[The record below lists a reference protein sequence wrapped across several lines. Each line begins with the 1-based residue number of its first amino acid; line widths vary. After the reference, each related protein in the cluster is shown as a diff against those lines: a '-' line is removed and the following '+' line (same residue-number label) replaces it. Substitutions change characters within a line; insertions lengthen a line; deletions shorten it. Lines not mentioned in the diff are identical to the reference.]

1 VRGWQSRRQRRPL
14 PPGFGI
20 IWTTVALDLIGFG
33 ILFPVLARYA
43 RDAGASPAMAGLLV
57 ASFSIA
63 QVVFSPITG
72 RLSDRFGRK
81 PIIIL
86 SLTGTAVGSLL
97 TGLAGSLWLL
107 FLGRIVDGASGASV
121 SVAQAAVT
129 DVAPEEERARL
140 LGLLG
145 AAFGAGFALGPAI
158 GGVAALVSHRLPFF
172 IAAAIAALNA
182 LAAIRRLPETHP
194 REAVVADA
202 SKHDEPKRVRVRNV
216 LRGAG
221 ASDLR
226 RLLLATF
233 VSLVAF
239 SGFEATFSLLTEARF
254 DLSESA
260 TYGVFFL
267 IGMGLVFVQAGLIH
281 PVVARL
287 GETTTVR
294 AGLTCN
300 AVGLALVA
308 VDDGW
313 TTLTIA
319 LVLLVVGQGLASPT
333 LSALVTGRSAKDRRG
348 LTLGFQQSAGGLAR
362 SVARARRRALRPIDP
377 RSLPGR
383 RSARG
388 RRLGGVAEVT
398 RAASCPRRGQPL
410 TSSYRSVTWR
420 SRPHPASLLPPH
432 EV

>member
-1 VRGWQSRRQRRPL
+1 L
-14 PPGFGI
+14 PPGFGV

-72 RLSDRFGRK
+72 RLSDHFGRK

-86 SLTGTAVGSLL
+86 SLAGTAVGSLL

-107 FLGRIVDGASGASV
+107 FVARIIDGASGASV

-145 AAFGAGFALGPAI
+145 AAFGVGFALGPAI
-158 GGVAALVSHRLPFF
+158 GGIAALVSHRLPFF
-172 IAAAIAALNA
+172 IAAAVAALNA

-194 REAVVADA
+194 RAAGRPA
-202 SKHDEPKRVRVRNV
+202 SRPVRKPMSN
-216 LRGAG
+216 
-221 ASDLR
+221 DLR
-226 RLLLATF
+226 RLLLTTF

-267 IGMGLVFVQAGLIH
+267 IGIGLVFVQGGLIH

-294 AGLTCN
+294 AGLICN
-300 AVGLALVA
+300 AIGLALVA
-308 VDDGW
+308 IDDGW
-313 TTLTIA
+313 ATLTAA
-319 LVLLVVGQGLASPT
+319 LLLLVVGQGLSSPT
-333 LSALVTGRSAKDRRG
+333 LSALVAGRSSRDRRG

-362 SVARARRRALRPIDP
+362 SVGPALAGVLFGRSIPAPYLVGAGLVILAVAMLPKSPEP
-377 RSLPGR
+377 R
-383 RSARG
+383 
-388 RRLGGVAEVT
+388 VAH
-398 RAASCPRRGQPL
+398 AGANL
-410 TSSYRSVTWR
+410 
-420 SRPHPASLLPPH
+420 
-432 EV
+432 

>member
-1 VRGWQSRRQRRPL
+1 VRGSRPRRERRPL
-14 PPGFGI
+14 PPGFGV

-43 RDAGASPAMAGLLV
+43 RDAGASAAVAGLLV

-72 RLSDRFGRK
+72 RLSDHFGRK
-81 PIIIL
+81 PIIIV
-86 SLTGTAVGSLL
+86 SLAGTAVGSLL

-107 FLGRIVDGASGASV
+107 FLGRIIDGASGASV

-129 DVAPEEERARL
+129 DVAPEQERARL

-158 GGVAALVSHRLPFF
+158 GGLAALVNHRLPFF

-182 LAAIRRLPETHP
+182 IAAVRRLPETHP
-194 REAVVADA
+194 RGQRTEPPRVESAAAGRVPDDRPKVR
-202 SKHDEPKRVRVRNV
+202 DERA
-216 LRGAG
+216 L
-221 ASDLR
+221 SDLR

-267 IGMGLVFVQAGLIH
+267 IGMGLVFVQGGLIH

-294 AGLTCN
+294 AGLVCN

-313 TTLTIA
+313 TTLTLA

-333 LSALVTGRSAKDRRG
+333 LSALVAGRSARDRRG
-348 LTLGFQQSAGGLAR
+348 MTLGFQQSVGGLAR
-362 SVARARRRALRPIDP
+362 SVGPVLAGVLFGRSIPAPYLAGAALVVIALAVLPKSPQP
-377 RSLPGR
+377 R
-383 RSARG
+383 
-388 RRLGGVAEVT
+388 VAH
-398 RAASCPRRGQPL
+398 AGANL
-410 TSSYRSVTWR
+410 
-420 SRPHPASLLPPH
+420 
-432 EV
+432 

>member
-1 VRGWQSRRQRRPL
+1 MRLAAVRGSRSNQPRRPL
-14 PPGFGI
+14 PQGFGV

-57 ASFSIA
+57 ASFSMA
-63 QVVFSPITG
+63 QLVFSPITG

-86 SLTGTAVGSLL
+86 SLAGTAVGSLL

-107 FLGRIVDGASGASV
+107 FLGRIIDGASGASV

-129 DVAPEEERARL
+129 DVAPADERARL

-172 IAAAIAALNA
+172 IAAAIAAVNA
-182 LAAIRRLPETHP
+182 VAAVRRLPETHP
-194 REAVVADA
+194 RAARRSTPRATPGRVAA
-202 SKHDEPKRVRVRNV
+202 
-216 LRGAG
+216 
-221 ASDLR
+221 DLR
-226 RLLLATF
+226 RLILATF

-267 IGMGLVFVQAGLIH
+267 IGMGLVFVQGGLIH

-294 AGLTCN
+294 AGLACT

-313 TTLTIA
+313 ATLTLA

-333 LSALVTGRSAKDRRG
+333 LSALVAGRSAHERRG
-348 LTLGFQQSAGGLAR
+348 LTLGFQQSASALAR
-362 SVARARRRALRPIDP
+362 SVGPAVAGVLFGRSVPAPYLAGAVLVVVALAVLPKSPEPQVAAARANL
-377 RSLPGR
+377 
-383 RSARG
+383 
-388 RRLGGVAEVT
+388 
-398 RAASCPRRGQPL
+398 
-410 TSSYRSVTWR
+410 
-420 SRPHPASLLPPH
+420 
-432 EV
+432 